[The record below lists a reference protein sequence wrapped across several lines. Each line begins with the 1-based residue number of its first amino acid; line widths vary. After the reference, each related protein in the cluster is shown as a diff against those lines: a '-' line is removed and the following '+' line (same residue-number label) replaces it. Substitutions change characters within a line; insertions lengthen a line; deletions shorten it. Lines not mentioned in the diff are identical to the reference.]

1 MTLLTSLICSSCPS
15 PNLIYKVSFSIT
27 HSKDLLS
34 HFMKITIQKIFW
46 SRMSVLLIITWISRI
61 TCINQF
67 SQLIKARFVILR
79 IIKIWMMKAFFL
91 QRGLQKIQKKIQLKA
106 KLLQFSKQVPILTE
120 IIFWLIKILNSIS

>member
-15 PNLIYKVSFSIT
+15 PNLICKVSFSIT

-34 HFMKITIQKIFW
+34 HFMMITIQKIFW

-61 TCINQF
+61 TSINQF

-79 IIKIWMMKAFFL
+79 ITKIWMMKAFFL
-91 QRGLQKIQKKIQLKA
+91 QRGLRKIQKKIQLKE
-106 KLLQFSKQVPILTE
+106 KLLQFLKQVPILTE
-120 IIFWLIKILNSIS
+120 IIFWLIKILNNIS